1 MVPSAE
7 SLPGGCICDLTRV
20 PQALHLIKQPMV
32 SPSLIPNQ
40 NSYDRLAA
48 QAVLQL
54 MDGWMDGWMD
64 GYLQLKQGSYNV
76 LLRASL
82 SRNQEKKPILMFC
95 YGQHLRS
102 GAGDGGK
109 GRGGC

>member
-54 MDGWMDGWMD
+54 MDGWMDGWIPA
-64 GYLQLKQGSYNV
+64 V
-76 LLRASL
+76 
-82 SRNQEKKPILMFC
+82 E
-95 YGQHLRS
+95 
-102 GAGDGGK
+102 AGFL
-109 GRGGC
+109 